1 MASVGSLAAAK
12 DLPAEDLTE
21 VMQRYCMV
29 CHNDQLRT
37 GNLSLQGFD
46 VANPVAR
53 ARTAE
58 KVILKLRV
66 GMMPPPGMP
75 RPGGDT
81 LLALVEELEERLDQ
95 AAAANPNPGS
105 RSFQRLNGPEYE
117 NSIRELLGL
126 EVDASEYLTPDTKS
140 NNFDNIVDVQLM
152 SPTLIEAFL
161 RAASEIS
168 RLAVGN
174 PDATPKESRYLVPRE
189 VSQADRIEGAPL
201 GTRGGLSVLHNFP
214 ADGDYTFRM
223 RVMTGRIATEQEQL
237 EISIDGERVAVLHID
252 PFQNELDP
260 IRTEPVFVRAG
271 PHQVTAAF
279 VRRYEGPVADLV
291 SPYGMTRLGLW
302 AGGQQYGIHGLDHL
316 RDLVIRGPYNATG
329 VSETPSRQKIFTC
342 RPLSPTEV
350 RPCATEILSRL
361 AAEAFR
367 RPVRGEELNDLMLL
381 YEQGER
387 EGSFEVGVRTG
398 LEYILASPHFVFRFE
413 EHDGG
418 RAGESYEI
426 GDLDLASRLSY
437 FLWATP
443 PDEDLLALARQGKL
457 SDRGVLEAQTR
468 RMLADPRSEAL
479 ATRFLHQWLRL
490 EGVERVV
497 PDVFLYPN
505 YNSQLGEA
513 MQRETELFFYD
524 LVRNDRS
531 ALELFTA
538 DYTFVNERLA
548 RHYGIQGVAGE
559 EFRRVQY
566 PDAIRRGLLGHAS
579 VLMLTSIPE
588 RTSPVLRGKWVMEV
602 ILGTPPPP
610 PPPGV
615 PELEE
620 TEGATEEGRI
630 LTTRE
635 RMEIHRANPT
645 CNACHRFMDP
655 LGLALDNF
663 DVVGKWRIWE
673 NGAPLDTRGEI
684 WDGTPVSNPIELQQA
699 LLKRP
704 VPLLQNFTQQMMAY
718 ALGRRVEYYDM
729 PAIRKIVDDAATND
743 YRMSSFVLGI
753 VTSDAFRMRKP
764 SVVATESN
772 SDQ

>member
-1 MASVGSLAAAK
+1 MRALMAGIAGVLLILAGPIVRRAPTWDGAVPDPAPLAARTALHTASTAVAP
-12 DLPAEDLTE
+12 DIEPEDLAA
-21 VMQRYCMV
+21 VVQRYCMV
-29 CHNDQLRT
+29 CHNDQMRT

-46 VANPVAR
+46 VENPVAR
-53 ARTAE
+53 AQTAE
-58 KVILKLRV
+58 KVIKKLRV

-81 LLALVEELEERLDQ
+81 LLALVEELETRLDR

-105 RSFQRLNGPEYE
+105 RSFQRLNHPEYE
-117 NSIRELLGL
+117 SSIRELLAL
-126 EVDASEYLTPDTKS
+126 EVDAGEYLPPDTKS

-152 SPTLIEAFL
+152 SPTLIDAFL

-174 PDATPKESRYLVPRE
+174 PDATPKESQYLVPRE

-279 VRRYEGPVADLV
+279 VRNYEGPVADLV
-291 SPYGMTRLGLW
+291 TPYGMTTVGFW
-302 AGGQQYGIHGLDHL
+302 GGGYGIHVLDHL
-316 RDLVIRGPYNATG
+316 LDLVIRGPYNATG

-342 RPLSPTEV
+342 RPLSPTEA

-367 RPVRGEELNDLMLL
+367 RPVRGEELDDLMLF
-381 YEQGER
+381 YEEGER

-413 EHDGG
+413 ERDGG
-418 RAGESYEI
+418 AGESYEI

-513 MQRETELFFYD
+513 MQRETELFLLRSSAQRPQRARAVHGRLHVCQRAAGEALRDPGGGGRGVPARAVSGRDPARPAGTRQRADAD
-524 LVRNDRS
+524 LDS
-531 ALELFTA
+531 GA
-538 DYTFVNERLA
+538 D
-548 RHYGIQGVAGE
+548 VAGAAGQVGDGGD
-559 EFRRVQY
+559 F
-566 PDAIRRGLLGHAS
+566 GHAAAAAAAGGS
-579 VLMLTSIPE
+579 
-588 RTSPVLRGKWVMEV
+588 GAGGDGGGDGG
-602 ILGTPPPP
+602 GT
-610 PPPGV
+610 
-615 PELEE
+615 
-620 TEGATEEGRI
+620 
-630 LTTRE
+630 
-635 RMEIHRANPT
+635 
-645 CNACHRFMDP
+645 D
-655 LGLALDNF
+655 
-663 DVVGKWRIWE
+663 
-673 NGAPLDTRGEI
+673 
-684 WDGTPVSNPIELQQA
+684 S
-699 LLKRP
+699 
-704 VPLLQNFTQQMMAY
+704 
-718 ALGRRVEYYDM
+718 
-729 PAIRKIVDDAATND
+729 DDA
-743 YRMSSFVLGI
+743 
-753 VTSDAFRMRKP
+753 
-764 SVVATESN
+764 
-772 SDQ
+772 